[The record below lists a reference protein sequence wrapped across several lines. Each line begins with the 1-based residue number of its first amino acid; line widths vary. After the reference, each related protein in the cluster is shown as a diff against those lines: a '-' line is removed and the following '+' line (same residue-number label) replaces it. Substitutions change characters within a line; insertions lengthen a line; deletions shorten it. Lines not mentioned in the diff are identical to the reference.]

1 MTRSAAR
8 TRESDHRENRKTKR
22 SPSDRPPRFALLD
35 RRCHVKSSRTLPDFF
50 EKTCPRFCRVPK
62 SLRKQ
67 SSAVESRLLCCRSFV
82 TDGDLGRL
90 HPSRERGDN
99 GREPRSG
106 DRQAATD
113 RTHPSPSSPPPSSA
127 ARTCLPWRKFSGLC
141 HSRIRRRG
149 KVGGGKGDRM
159 IVVSVQAAGLKR

>member
-1 MTRSAAR
+1 MARSAAR
-8 TRESDHRENRKTKR
+8 TRESDHPEYRETKKI
-22 SPSDRPPRFALLD
+22 SDRPPRFAFLGGVMRNRAEPCRTYLSKPALVS
-35 RRCHVKSSRTLPDFF
+35 RRAAR
-50 EKTCPRFCRVPK
+50 RVPK

-90 HPSRERGDN
+90 SPNRERGDN

-113 RTHPSPSSPPPSSA
+113 RPHTSLPFLPSSLLSSA
-127 ARTCLPWRKFSGLC
+127 
-141 HSRIRRRG
+141 H
-149 KVGGGKGDRM
+149 
-159 IVVSVQAAGLKR
+159 VSALEEIFRPLSLKD

>member
-1 MTRSAAR
+1 MSKPALVSRRAAR
-8 TRESDHRENRKTKR
+8 
-22 SPSDRPPRFALLD
+22 
-35 RRCHVKSSRTLPDFF
+35 
-50 EKTCPRFCRVPK
+50 RVPK

-90 HPSRERGDN
+90 SPNRERGDN

-106 DRQAATD
+106 EAQTDRQRQTD

-127 ARTCLPWRKFSGLC
+127 ARTCLLWRKFSGLC
-141 HSRIRRRG
+141 HSRIRGRG
-149 KVGGGKGDRM
+149 KVGEGKGGIGDSM
-159 IVVSVQAAGLKR
+159 IVISVQAAGVQEVRKQGAIQVFSSKSVVLSIQRGY